1 MPNSS
6 DSNDSSA
13 QLAVMWRKFMRLTRG
28 RVPALRA
35 LQVIALEEKDPQ
47 IKKLLSALNKGMN
60 DGMTLSE
67 AAENHDSQIS
77 ASVLEL
83 LRYAE
88 KTGAW
93 DEILEEIAGGL
104 EDGTFTA

>member
-1 MPNSS
+1 MGTSES
-6 DSNDSSA
+6 DKDTPA

-35 LQVIALEEKDPQ
+35 LEVMGLEEKNQ
-47 IKKLLSALNKGMN
+47 TIKELLSALNSGLSN
-60 DGMTLSE
+60 GMTLSE
-67 AAENHDSQIS
+67 AAGSHNSLVS

-83 LRYAE
+83 LRHAE

-104 EDGTFTA
+104 EEGTFTA